1 MKKTTEKKPKVN
13 TGKTATPLIIKTPIL
28 EKLTELAQLED
39 MSRNKFICRIIE
51 EFLAGN
57 WTLRV

>member
-1 MKKTTEKKPKVN
+1 MNRRIKEKPKVN
-13 TGKTATPLIIKTPIL
+13 TGKTATPLIIKTPVL

-57 WTLRV
+57 WTLKV